1 MSKVLVIQG
10 AGMNMRGKS
19 QVEIFGSATLE
30 EIDEQIKGYAEGM
43 GIDVELFHSNIEGEV
58 VNALYDA
65 HDRDFDACLI
75 NPAGYTTV
83 AGPLRSAITQVKF
96 PGVRGARIQPHGPRH
111 RFPGA
116 AGLQGR
122 SLRLRRLRLPPGPG
136 SRTAANRL
144 VRCMTNP
151 SPKSPLPPGEGQG
164 EGVPPRNTGFQTNG
178 GMANPLPLRGR
189 VRVGVKW
196 QCRGAIQG

>member
-30 EIDEQIKGYAEGM
+30 EIDEQILGYAEGL

-65 HDRDFDACLI
+65 HDRDFDAALI

-83 AGPLRSAITQVKF
+83 AGPLRGAITQVKF
-96 PGVRGARIQPHGPRH
+96 PVYEVHVSNPTARGTVSQVLPVCKGAVYGCGVYGY
-111 RFPGA
+111 
-116 AGLQGR
+116 
-122 SLRLRRLRLPPGPG
+122 RLALEAVQQL
-136 SRTAANRL
+136 S
-144 VRCMTNP
+144 
-151 SPKSPLPPGEGQG
+151 S
-164 EGVPPRNTGFQTNG
+164 
-178 GMANPLPLRGR
+178 
-189 VRVGVKW
+189 
-196 QCRGAIQG
+196 

>member
-19 QVEIFGSATLE
+19 QVEIFGPATLD
-30 EIDEQIKGYAEGM
+30 EIDEQIKGYAEAL

-65 HDRDFDACLI
+65 HDRDFDAALI

-96 PGVRGARIQPHGPRH
+96 PVYEVHVSNPTARGTVSQVLPVCKGAVYGCGVYGY
-111 RFPGA
+111 
-116 AGLQGR
+116 
-122 SLRLRRLRLPPGPG
+122 RLALE
-136 SRTAANRL
+136 A
-144 VRCMTNP
+144 VRQ
-151 SPKSPLPPGEGQG
+151 LG
-164 EGVPPRNTGFQTNG
+164 
-178 GMANPLPLRGR
+178 
-189 VRVGVKW
+189 
-196 QCRGAIQG
+196 